1 MARAS
6 AVNVPFLEWISCQG
20 KMMAILVCFQI

>member
-6 AVNVPFLEWISCQG
+6 TVNVPFLKRVPC
-20 KMMAILVCFQI
+20 